1 MDISSLVT
9 LLSAVTW
16 LAAIGL
22 VAFFVVQASRG
33 KPVHRGGVFLLVV
46 VLVAVVLSTV
56 SAGLVFIDP
65 DQRGVVISAI
75 APKGYRDE
83 ALTPGLHWVI
93 PFAENVVQ
101 YPISRQTYTMSVAP
115 SEGAVKGDDSITA
128 RTADG
133 QQIFVDASVIFSIDP
148 NKVIQVH
155 IQWKNRYTD
164 DLVRA
169 QARGVIR
176 DVVSQY
182 KVEEV
187 VTTKRFEMAELL
199 RSTLEKKLADNGL
212 VLVDFVLR
220 NITFSP
226 EYAASVEQKQIA
238 EQTAQQAKFVVE
250 QRRQEAE
257 QARQVAQGSADA
269 AVIASK
275 GAAEARVIQAQAEA
289 QSLELIS
296 KALAANP
303 NLLTYQ
309 YITKLSPTIQTM
321 LLPSNAPFVFQLPG
335 TAGLQNNSGLTVTP

>member
-1 MDISSLVT
+1 MDIATLVSIISIFGWVLAVG
-9 LLSAVTW
+9 LLV
-16 LAAIGL
+16 
-22 VAFFVVQASRG
+22 FFVFRASQG
-33 KPVHRGGVFLLVV
+33 KPVPRSGVYVFIAAI
-46 VLVAVVLSTV
+46 VAVVFSTI

-65 DQRGVVISAI
+65 DQRGVVISAV
-75 APKGYRDE
+75 APKGYREE

-101 YPISRQTYTMSVAP
+101 YPISRQTYTMSVAT

-133 QQIFVDASVIFSIDP
+133 QQIYIDASVIFSIDP

-176 DVVSQY
+176 DVISQY

-199 RSTLEKKLADNGL
+199 RTTLEKKLSDNGL
-212 VLVDFVLR
+212 VLIDFVLR
-220 NITFSP
+220 NVTFSP

-250 QRRQEAE
+250 QKRQEAE

-296 KALAANP
+296 KVLQANP

-309 YITKLSPTIQTM
+309 YITKLSPSIQTM
-321 LLPSNAPFVFQLPG
+321 LLPSNSPFVFQLPNMG
-335 TAGLQNNSGLTVTP
+335 GQTTTP

>member
-1 MDISSLVT
+1 MDIATLVSIISVFGW
-9 LLSAVTW
+9 LLAV
-16 LAAIGL
+16 GL
-22 VAFFVVQASRG
+22 LVFFVLRASQG
-33 KPVHRGGVFLLVV
+33 KPVHRSSVYVFF
-46 VLVAVVLSTV
+46 AVIIAIVFSTI

-65 DQRGVVISAI
+65 DQRGVVISAV
-75 APKGYRDE
+75 APKGYREE

-101 YPISRQTYTMSVAP
+101 YPISRQTYTMSIAT

-133 QQIFVDASVIFSIDP
+133 QQIYIDASVIFSIDP

-176 DVVSQY
+176 DVISQY

-187 VTTKRFEMAELL
+187 VTTKRFEMAEML
-199 RSTLEKKLADNGL
+199 RTTLEKKLSDNGL
-212 VLVDFVLR
+212 VLIDFVLR
-220 NITFSP
+220 NVTFSP

-250 QRRQEAE
+250 QKRQEAE

-296 KALAANP
+296 KALQANP

-321 LLPSNAPFVFQLPG
+321 LLPSNSPFVFQLPNMNG
-335 TAGLQNNSGLTVTP
+335 QTTITP

>member
-1 MDISSLVT
+1 MDIATLVSIISLIGW
-9 LLSAVTW
+9 LLAV
-16 LAAIGL
+16 GL
-22 VAFFVVQASRG
+22 LVYFVLRASQGR
-33 KPVHRGGVFLLVV
+33 PVHRSSFYVFA
-46 VLVAVVLSTV
+46 AVIIAIVFSTI

-65 DQRGVVISAI
+65 DQRGVVISAV
-75 APKGYRDE
+75 APKGYREE

-101 YPISRQTYTMSVAP
+101 YPISRQTYTMSIAT

-133 QQIFVDASVIFSIDP
+133 QQIYIDASVIFSIDP

-199 RSTLEKKLADNGL
+199 RTTLEKKLSDNGL
-212 VLVDFVLR
+212 VLIDFVLR
-220 NITFSP
+220 NVTFSP

-250 QRRQEAE
+250 QKRQEAE

-296 KALAANP
+296 KALQANP

-309 YITKLSPTIQTM
+309 YITKLAPTIQTM
-321 LLPSNAPFVFQLPG
+321 LLPSNSPFVFQLPG
-335 TAGLQNNSGLTVTP
+335 NGGLQTNPGLQVTP

>member
-1 MDISSLVT
+1 MDIATLVSIISVFGW
-9 LLSAVTW
+9 LLAV
-16 LAAIGL
+16 GL
-22 VAFFVVQASRG
+22 LVFFMLRASQG
-33 KPVHRGGVFLLVV
+33 KPVHRSSIYVFA
-46 VLVAVVLSTV
+46 AVIIAIVFSTI

-65 DQRGVVISAI
+65 DQRGVVISAV
-75 APKGYRDE
+75 APKGYREE

-101 YPISRQTYTMSVAP
+101 YPISRQTYTMSIAT
-115 SEGAVKGDDSITA
+115 SEGAVQGDDSITA

-133 QQIFVDASVIFSIDP
+133 QQIYIDASVIFSIDP
-148 NKVIQVH
+148 NKVVQVH
-155 IQWKNRYTD
+155 IQWKNRYEG

-187 VTTKRFEMAELL
+187 VTSKRFEMAELL
-199 RSTLEKKLADNGL
+199 RTTLEKKLSDNGL
-212 VLVDFVLR
+212 ILVDFVLR
-220 NITFSP
+220 NVTFSP

-250 QRRQEAE
+250 QKRQEAE

-269 AVIASK
+269 AVIAAK

-296 KALAANP
+296 KALQANP

-309 YITKLSPTIQTM
+309 YITKLAPTIQTM
-321 LLPSNAPFVFQLPG
+321 LLPNNSPFVFQLPG
-335 TAGLQNNSGLTVTP
+335 NGGLQTNPGLQVTP